1 MKTIEWNI
9 SLAEIYKKWSIES
22 WRPGEQPSI
31 TASQSIWKEEDHT
44 HAPFQKWGEH
54 ISGGIQQL
62 PLKFHYYCCDAPQWQ
77 QWPLCPHQRAESR
90 STESMAW
97 ISFGVIF
104 KSPEMYYPHFFMV
117 IHSFRKTKKDIL
129 VSFFPKWIPLKCWNQ
144 NLDLE
149 KNFQHRNYNSGC

>member
-9 SLAEIYKKWSIES
+9 PLAELYKKWSIES

-44 HAPFQKWGEH
+44 HAPCKWGEH

-77 QWPLCPHQRAESR
+77 HWPLFPHQRAESR

-104 KSPEMYYPHFFMV
+104 KSPEVYSPHFFHGDAFIYNNQKRYSCV
-117 IHSFRKTKKDIL
+117 I
-129 VSFFPKWIPLKCWNQ
+129 FPKWTPLKCWNKKSRSW
-144 NLDLE
+144 E
-149 KNFQHRNYNSGC
+149 KFST